1 MKKATLNTIRR
12 VLGYLLSLVLAV
24 PAPVLADDTEIFSV
38 SPSAG
43 ALAPNVLIVLDNSTN
58 WSASFGSGTK
68 FSAEIATLGS
78 SVGSLNTNLNVGL
91 MMFGETGSGNASP
104 VTAYVRFA
112 VRNMTS
118 PNKGALQN
126 LINNL
131 NINNDKSS
139 NAPYGFAMFEA
150 FKYFGG
156 GGSAL
161 TPQDA
166 QHFGA
171 AAFGGFGQGKRDYAG
186 NSVANTAGALPG
198 NAFPSSFSSAYVS
211 PVTDACQKTYVVF
224 ISNGLPQSGADG
236 GSPGANTLLSNVGGS
251 NAITTIPLPS
261 SPAQGNLADEYAR
274 FLYQT
279 DVSALPGKQNVITY
293 AVNVYDPARVTGN
306 DSANTVL
313 LQSMA
318 NQGHGRYFAAT
329 SPQALTDALQT
340 ILNEVQSVNTVF
352 ASVTLP
358 VSVNVRGTNL
368 NQVYLGVFRTDADSL
383 PRWMGNLKQYQLAV
397 NSGTGSVFLA
407 DVNGSAAES
416 AVTGFIVDNAVSF
429 WTSPSSFWSFLP
441 SGNPP
446 STSDSPDGPVVEKG
460 GVAERIRNL
469 YPSPDSAPA
478 QTRKIFTCPDGC
490 LGTPNVLLA
499 TYPFNSAT
507 IDPSAA
513 ANITAFGA
521 SGPAEVASI
530 INWVRGQDNAADEN
544 LNGSF
549 SDVRAS
555 IHGDVL
561 HSRPAVANY
570 NRYGDDND
578 VMIYYGSNDGLFRA
592 AKGGQSAG
600 DGFEKWAFAPKE
612 FYGRFKRLRDNLPAI
627 TVASPKLYFADG
639 PVGIYQQDVNNDGR
653 LVAADG
659 DKVYVFMAMR
669 RGGRLLYALDV
680 SDPDNPKFLWKRD
693 HNSPGYGELGQS
705 WSEPKARKIRA
716 SANPVLI
723 FGAGYDP
730 AVEDLD
736 PVPAGVTNAM
746 GRGIFV
752 VDAVTGDVLWQ
763 AGPSAPVTLSP
774 GQVFKPVTGMTYA
787 IPSDVA
793 VLDRDSDGYADR
805 LYVGDTGGNVW
816 RVDLNDPSPANWT
829 VNKLASVGFA
839 QLGTV
844 GGRRKFFYAPDVV
857 FGRDINGAFDAVLV
871 GSGDREHP
879 FNGYG
884 DSAHPLVNMV
894 INRFYMFKDRSTGLA
909 FSGSTLIETGL
920 FDNTNNL
927 LQEGSAGQI
936 VDATGALAA
945 AAGWFITLGTGE
957 KVVSGVV
964 TLGSAT
970 FFNTNQP
977 SPPAPGVCGGNL
989 GIARQYAVNFQ
1000 SGGAIIPY
1008 NAAAGLT
1015 AASRFITH
1023 PGGGYPPSPVAV
1035 IVKIGGKIY
1044 QLVISGTSV
1053 LRPPATPLQAR
1064 IRTFWYER

>member
-1 MKKATLNTIRR
+1 METTRR
-12 VLGYLLSLVLAV
+12 LLVYLLCIVLAL

-43 ALAPNVLIVLDNSTN
+43 TLAPNVLIVLDNSSN
-58 WSASFGSGTK
+58 WKASFGNGTK
-68 FSAEIATLGS
+68 FSAGIATVS
-78 SVGSLNTNLNVGL
+78 SVIGGLNANLNVGL
-91 MMFGETGSGNASP
+91 MMFGENGSDDENSGA
-104 VTAYVRFA
+104 AYVRFA
-112 VRNMTS
+112 VRNMTTT
-118 PNKGALQN
+118 NKGALQN

-131 NINNDKSS
+131 SINNDKSS
-139 NAPYGFAMFEA
+139 NAPYGYALFEA

-156 GGSAL
+156 GGGTL

-166 QHFGA
+166 RHFGA
-171 AAFGGFGQGKRDYAG
+171 TAYGGFGQGKRDYAG

-198 NAFPSSFSSAYVS
+198 NAFVSSSSRAYVS

-224 ISNGLPQSGADG
+224 VSNGLPQSGADRG
-236 GSPGANTLLSNVGGS
+236 NPSASTLLSNVGGS

-261 SPAQGNLADEYAR
+261 SPAQGNLGDEYAR

-293 AVNVYDPARVTGN
+293 TVNVYDPAHATGN

-329 SPQALTDALQT
+329 SSQALTDALQT
-340 ILNEVQSVNTVF
+340 IFNEVQSVNTVF

-368 NQVYLGVFRTDADSL
+368 NQVYLGVFRADADSL
-383 PRWMGNLKQYQLAV
+383 PRWLGNLKQYQFAV
-397 NSGTGSVFLA
+397 NSSTGSVFLA
-407 DVNGSAAES
+407 DLNGGAAES

-441 SGNPP
+441 SGIPP
-446 STSDSPDGPVVEKG
+446 SASDSPDGPVVEKG
-460 GVAERIRNL
+460 GVTERIRNL
-469 YPSPDSAPA
+469 YPNPDSALA
-478 QTRKIFTCPDGC
+478 QTRKIFTCHDGC

-499 TYPFNSAT
+499 SYPFNSTT

-521 SGPAEVASI
+521 SGAAEVASI
-530 INWVRGQDNAADEN
+530 INWVRGQDNASDEN
-544 LNGSF
+544 LNGNY

-555 IHGDVL
+555 VHGDVL
-561 HSRPAVANY
+561 HSRPAVVNY

-592 AKGGQSAG
+592 VKGGQNTG
-600 DGFEKWAFAPKE
+600 DGFEKWAFVPKE
-612 FYGRFKRLRDNLPAI
+612 FYGKFKRLRDNLPAI
-627 TVASPKLYFADG
+627 TAANPKLYFADG
-639 PVGIYQQDVNNDGR
+639 PVGIYQQDVNNDGK
-653 LVAADG
+653 LIAADG
-659 DKVYVFMAMR
+659 DKVYIFMAMR
-669 RGGRLLYALDV
+669 RGGRLIYALDV

-693 HNSPGYGELGQS
+693 NNSPGYGELGQS
-705 WSEPKARKIRA
+705 WSEPKARRVRA
-716 SANPVLI
+716 SAGPVLI

-730 AVEDLD
+730 AAEDLD
-736 PVPAGVTNAM
+736 PVPSGVTNAM

-752 VDAVTGDVLWQ
+752 VDAITGNVLWQ
-763 AGPSAPVTLSP
+763 AGPAAPATLSP
-774 GQVFKPVTGMTYA
+774 GQVFKSVPEMTYA
-787 IPSDVA
+787 IPADLA

-829 VNKLASVGFA
+829 VNKFASVGFA
-839 QLGTV
+839 QFGSV
-844 GGRRKFFYAPDVV
+844 GARRKFLYAPDVV
-857 FGRDINGAFDAVLV
+857 YGRDANGAFDAVLI

-884 DSAHPLVNMV
+884 DAAHPLANAVV
-894 INRFYMFKDRSTGLA
+894 NRFYMFKDRSTGMT
-909 FSGSTLIETGL
+909 FGGSTLTEATL
-920 FDNTNNL
+920 FDTTNNL
-927 LQEGSAGQI
+927 VQEGSASQI
-936 VDATGALAA
+936 VDATGALTA
-945 AAGWFITLGTGE
+945 AAGWFITLGAGE
-957 KVVSGVV
+957 KAVSGVV
-964 TLGSAT
+964 TLGGAT

-977 SPPAPGVCGGNL
+977 LPPASGVCGSNL
-989 GIARQYAVNFQ
+989 GTAREYAVNFQ

-1015 AASRFITH
+1015 TASRYTTH
-1023 PGGGYPPSPVAV
+1023 AGGGYPPSPVAV
-1035 IVKIGGKIY
+1035 IVKIGDKIY

-1053 LRPPATPLQAR
+1053 LRPPSTPLQAR